1 LLLLSGIWIDSVT
14 VSKCQHPRIIVALL
28 DNSTALNVKFTGLN
42 VPKLNW
48 GSPCIPT
55 PT

>member
-14 VSKCQHPRIIVALL
+14 VSKCQHPRIIVDLL
-28 DNSTALNVKFTGLN
+28 DNSAAINVNFRDIESR
-42 VPKLNW
+42 KLNW